1 MRIWT
6 LSLAILILAGCAGQ
20 EKRSPPDWSAVA
32 LPVVEITDPVAL
44 PQLCEATIIEAADG
58 ERYGTWPAECWKI
71 LAAYE
76 VTAEGNTAIAQA
88 TANALRNTE
97 AGYNSL
103 ISAGKI
109 QQELTNFYAELL
121 EEEKSGRFID
131 SLLYKTLIGLG
142 FIVVML

>member
-1 MRIWT
+1 M
-6 LSLAILILAGCAGQ
+6 ILILAGCAGQ

-32 LPVVEITDPVAL
+32 LPAVEITDPAAL
-44 PQLCEATIIEAADG
+44 PQLCEITVIQDAEG
-58 ERYGTWPAECWKI
+58 VKYGAWSPACWKA
-71 LAAYE
+71 LSAYE
-76 VTAEGNTAIAQA
+76 VTAEGNTDIAQSN
-88 TANALRNTE
+88 ANALRKTE

-103 ISAGKI
+103 ISAGQM

-121 EEEKSGRFID
+121 KDEKSGRFVD